1 MCHLHMEALGV
12 TMCFTFFFPSAR
24 ETSDIPDS
32 DCSVSL
38 DDSVRMNDDDMKL
51 SP

>member
-12 TMCFTFFFPSAR
+12 SMCFTFFPSAR
-24 ETSDIPDS
+24 ETSDIAGS
-32 DCSVSL
+32 DCSVSQ